1 MNPTDETDRKIIIE
15 FCHLLEKSKVLF
27 NGLRELPQYGY
38 KQWQSYFGRTFD
50 VYTKLWKFQ
59 QQHRYLLDRKYGLK
73 RWQIG
78 EIASKIGQ
86 LYYHFYL
93 RTSET
98 AYLREAFSFYQA
110 IRGRRYYT
118 HALIE
123 DRCEL
128 VVKKLRYYA
137 RFIVVALLMNR
148 LKVVDDLVRELDN
161 HIVEY
166 GSIYNADDQIEWNVV
181 VDEVKGFLD
190 VEPAVQIIYS
200 ELPAI
205 DLKNRINPYET
216 PYIER
221 NGYMHLSLQ
230 DVIIVGSS
238 NAQVKF
244 SELTI
249 DMYRIVHTV
258 EREMI
263 RPTPPMLNDEVPP
276 PGQVP
281 PPHSTPRGYAA
292 GDSFRR
298 DNPHKYLLFK
308 PSAQQLLVYLA
319 SSCNDLPPNGAIMLY
334 ISADGST
341 ANSAKST
348 DSNSSEGGFITSG
361 KQETTRDSSRDS
373 RESRASQ
380 PQTIS
385 RGKDHALLY
394 PGDLNPFTR
403 RPLFIIIES
412 NCSHLMQ
419 NISHHFNQPLVILL
433 SAQELPSCLN
443 DRNYQGNLLT
453 LFLHNPLMGFC
464 ASCELYSIEEA
475 VYNTCY
481 GFVLDFLFQCA
492 QLILRVR
499 IDTNFFA
506 FLGDDFLKI
515 IILRFIFCECSLRLN
530 RNFRSRNHLV
540 RSVPSLPDELLSH
553 ATLVAIVLRIADH
566 LGVKSQFL
574 DVPVQAPGPAPR
586 DQN

>member
-230 DVIIVGSS
+230 DVIIVGS
-238 NAQVKF
+238 
-244 SELTI
+244 
-249 DMYRIVHTV
+249 R
-258 EREMI
+258 
-263 RPTPPMLNDEVPP
+263 
-276 PGQVP
+276 
-281 PPHSTPRGYAA
+281 YAA

-348 DSNSSEGGFITSG
+348 DSNSASEGGFITSG

-464 ASCELYSIEEA
+464 TSCELYSIEEA